1 MLGVVFFENTKG
13 EGEAYWVRVV
23 SKVGH
28 TEKGYYIKLKSKFCD
43 FFWFLSFLSFL
54 SLLYLGKGLLPQSR
68 PSSQKHPIRKSQA
81 CLP

>member
-28 TEKGYYIKLKSKFCD
+28 TEKGSYIKLKCKFCD
-43 FFWFLSFLSFL
+43 FFWFLSF
-54 SLLYLGKGLLPQSR
+54 LYLGKGLLPQSR